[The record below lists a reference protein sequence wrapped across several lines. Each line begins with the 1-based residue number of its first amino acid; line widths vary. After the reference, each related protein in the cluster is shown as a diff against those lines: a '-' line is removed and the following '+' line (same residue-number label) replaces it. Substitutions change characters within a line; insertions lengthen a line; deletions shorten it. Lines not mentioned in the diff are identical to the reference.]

1 MSLPLLHFDFFSLT
15 HTHNDA
21 CRDTDCFFHFFAF
34 AITLFFHSKAK
45 RKKKKKKRKVKA
57 SFSSHCSKQISN
69 HTILLLTTTVYCLLL
84 LLFFLDHFNFYL
96 FFLFLDFPHL
106 SILVISQPTTL
117 LPFFHTYVLL
127 NLLQFCG
134 FLWMLLLRF
143 VLFLDFF

>member
-1 MSLPLLHFDFFSLT
+1 MCLPLLHFDFFSLT

-69 HTILLLTTTVYCLLL
+69 HTILLLTTVYCLLL

-143 VLFLDFF
+143 VLFLDFC